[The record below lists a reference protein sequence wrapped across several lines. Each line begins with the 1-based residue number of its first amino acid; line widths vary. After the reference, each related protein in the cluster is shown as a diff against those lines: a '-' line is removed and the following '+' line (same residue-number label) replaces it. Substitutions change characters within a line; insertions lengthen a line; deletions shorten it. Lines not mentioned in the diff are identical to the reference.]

1 MQCFGSFG
9 AAAFLISLAY
19 VDCEH
24 PVLAVTLL
32 SLGIAITACNYTGY
46 IVNYMDIAPQFAGT
60 LFGLGNGIAASTGF
74 LAPYTVAVLTVNQT
88 QEEWRKVFFLSA
100 GIYVAGALTYL
111 WLASGNIQDWAK
123 VNVDE
128 EIVELQEKTEE
139 NRAKEEKS
147 EPSTEI

>member
-1 MQCFGSFG
+1 MYGSILICHPYLQCFGSFG

-88 QEEWRKVFFLSA
+88 QEEWYFSCQPE
-100 GIYVAGALTYL
+100 
-111 WLASGNIQDWAK
+111 SM
-123 VNVDE
+123 
-128 EIVELQEKTEE
+128 LQVL
-139 NRAKEEKS
+139 
-147 EPSTEI
+147 